1 MGTSASNDV
10 DPSFVEYGN
19 LDWEVDV
26 EKTPPTELSSQKDL
40 AMEVEHAD
48 DVERLEASLVDPGV
62 IIGLT
67 TPNSTQ
73 SQAPEDYLS
82 NGKINQSCKVMSND
96 DESNSMSFA
105 KYCNI
110 L

>member
-1 MGTSASNDV
+1 METAELADDRVCNAMVKARHDLMIQYKASQMDEWKVNKWIADYK
-10 DPSFVEYGN
+10 ELIG
-19 LDWEVDV
+19 EVDV

-67 TPNSTQ
+67 TPNST
-73 SQAPEDYLS
+73 
-82 NGKINQSCKVMSND
+82 
-96 DESNSMSFA
+96 
-105 KYCNI
+105 
-110 L
+110 